1 MNGLLIVGAGGHGRV
16 VLDTALEIGKWEKI
30 AFLDDYKTDS
40 NIYGCAVI
48 GKLNQAK
55 EFLNEYSDVV
65 VAFGDNFMRVQLL
78 KCFMELGF
86 NLPVVKHPQAFISKN
101 AEVESGTVI
110 FAQAVVNVGAKV
122 GFGCIINS
130 ASVVEH
136 DCILGDGV
144 HLSPGVRLGGEVRIG
159 KYSWIGIGASVIHR
173 IAIGES
179 VIIGGGAAV
188 ISDVEDYVTAVGVPA
203 RVVKKRGKSDKIMY
217 SDVD

>member
-16 VLDTALEIGKWEKI
+16 VLDTALEMGKWEKI
-30 AFLDDYKTDS
+30 AFLDDYKTGS

-48 GKLNQAK
+48 GRINQAR
-55 EFLNEYSDVV
+55 EFLNDYEDVA
-65 VAFGDNFMRVQLL
+65 VAIGDNFMRVQLL
-78 KCFMELGF
+78 KRFMELGF

-101 AEVESGTVI
+101 AEVESGTMI
-110 FAQAVVNVGAKV
+110 FAQAAVNVGAKV
-122 GFGCIINS
+122 GFGCIINT

-173 IAIGES
+173 IAIGEG

-188 ISDVEDYVTAVGVPA
+188 INDIEDYVTAVGVPA
-203 RVVKKRGKSDKIMY
+203 RVVKKREKSDKIMY

>member
-16 VLDTALEIGKWEKI
+16 VLDTALAMNRWERI
-30 AFLDDYKTDS
+30 AFLDDYHKNS
-40 NIYGCAVI
+40 SIYGYPVI
-48 GKLNQAK
+48 GRINQAR
-55 EFLNEYSDVV
+55 EFLNDYKDAVI
-65 VAFGDNFMRVQLL
+65 AIGDNFMRVQLL
-78 KCFMELGF
+78 KEFMEMGF

-101 AEVESGTVI
+101 AEVESGTMI
-110 FAQAVVNVGAKV
+110 FAQAAVNVGAKV
-122 GFGCIINS
+122 GFGCIINT

-173 IAIGES
+173 IAIGEG

-188 ISDVEDYVTAVGVPA
+188 INDIEDYVTAVGVPA
-203 RVVKKRGKSDKIMY
+203 RVVKKREKSDKIMY